1 MIDFFLIFVL
11 PFAGMLA
18 TVVVIHELGHFMTAK
33 FFDIHVEEFGLGFPP
48 KIIGF
53 RRGETLYSINL
64 LPLGGF
70 VRLAGEN
77 DNTGPRSFSAK
88 DTGVR
93 FLVLVAG
100 PLMNLIL
107 PIIIFAIFFMVPQDV
122 AIGDV
127 TVAEV
132 IPNSPAS
139 NAHIEPG
146 DIIEYVNGHKIQN
159 LHDLRETI
167 MLNLGEQMTWQIRYG
182 LGTDTVTVVPR
193 WNWPEGQGPTGIGI
207 FMANA
212 SIVSQSEP
220 PWKAIPHAFIR
231 VRDILSLMK
240 NEITRLFIIKGSP
253 QITGPIGIAQ
263 VTGEVA
269 REGGVASVIVLAA
282 IISLS
287 LAILNILP
295 IPALDGGRIL
305 FVAIEWL
312 RRGKRI
318 SPQKE
323 GLIHLIGFATLISLV
338 VFVSYYDILRI
349 IKGETLLH

>member
-1 MIDFFLIFVL
+1 
-11 PFAGMLA
+11 MLA

-48 KIIGF
+48 KLMGF

-77 DNTGPRSFSAK
+77 DDTGPRSFGAK
-88 DTGVR
+88 GTGIR

-107 PIIIFAIFFMVPQDV
+107 PIVIFAIFFMVPQDV
-122 AIGDV
+122 VVGDV

-132 IPNSPAS
+132 MPNSPAS
-139 NAHIEPG
+139 NANIEPG
-146 DIIEYVNGHKIQN
+146 DIIEYVNGHKMEN
-159 LHDLRETI
+159 LNDLRETI
-167 MLNLGEQMTWQIRYG
+167 MLNLGSEMIWQVRYG
-182 LGTDTVTVVPR
+182 LGTDTVLVVPR

-207 FMANA
+207 FMANV
-212 SIVSQSEP
+212 SVVSQSEP
-220 PWKAIPHAFIR
+220 PWTAVPHAFIR
-231 VRDILSLMK
+231 VSHIMVLMK
-240 NEITRLFIIKGSP
+240 NEITRLLIIRGAP

-269 REGGVASVIVLAA
+269 REGGLASVIVLAA
-282 IISLS
+282 IISIS

-305 FVAIEWL
+305 FVIIEWA

-318 SPQKE
+318 SPKKE
-323 GLIHLIGFATLISLV
+323 GLVHMIGFATLISLV

-349 IKGETLLH
+349 VQGESLLH